1 MGLRLWLAGG
11 VCRSK
16 VRLDGKT
23 VLITGANTGIGKETA
38 LDMARRGQNQGPVVV
53 LVLVVVVVN
62 IGGIGFASFRSHTSL
77 PGARVILACRDLT
90 KAHLA
95 ADEIRQQSGNG
106 NVVVKKLDLASLQS
120 VRDLAKD
127 VEENEQR
134 LDVLINNAG
143 NLQLFSFL

>member
-1 MGLRLWLAGG
+1 MGKQSLSLEPTLALEKRPPWIWPGE
-11 VCRSK
+11 VK
-16 VRLDGKT
+16 APVAVVINVR
-23 VLITGANTGIGKETA
+23 GIG
-38 LDMARRGQNQGPVVV
+38 V
-53 LVLVVVVVN
+53 
-62 IGGIGFASFRSHTSL
+62 ASFCSHTSL

-90 KAHLA
+90 RARLA

-127 VEENEQR
+127 VEENEER

-143 NLQLFSFL
+143 NLQFFSSLIR